1 MTVDLLHNK
10 IVKETVTEAFK
21 NSVNGNL
28 IPKLYNLYGV
38 SLEGIQM
45 YEDYI
50 KDEFLKDGYWYY
62 PLTVL
67 LGEVKRTVWVKWD
80 VSDKSLF
87 KNGNPYA
94 FLGEELD
101 ILLADDV
108 PFAFKNAL
116 DGRST
121 YYEDK
126 YLKVNVTTDAP
137 DVTFLAG
144 KYSQTF
150 IDEMARQLTDAI
162 SKACG
167 VTGIETS
174 SIEVDMVFAP
184 NTYMEHTSENV
195 TYRRLLISAKG
206 CAPRDFWIK
215 WTRLNSSVAYS
226 VNDAV
231 DKSNIVFEIGE
242 DVSHKTREKEY
253 RFLVYGN
260 SDKYRVAMGRK
271 SITEWR
277 ELIKRSLKRGEL
289 VKSMGAI
296 EEDTHVN
303 EVSDKLSEILEK
315 CGVTVPALDK
325 TVSEE
330 SNSATDLANEALRLA
345 VLGETEADDSEPE
358 NDGNEAETPV
368 INEAVNEEVETED
381 TAEEK
386 SFDDIAVPE
395 FSFAEGLELTMSE
408 GDDEDNFLL
417 KNNTVSSDDE
427 EYDLGIEES
436 EGVSMVIEKPEAEE
450 TEQKAEEEVSC
461 APETAEAEETEEPA
475 EEIGEEAEETAEE
488 SDEAEYT
495 EDEATDIEEAEEARE
510 EIEEVPD
517 QAEETEDEDALGEE
531 ESVSATDLAELERLY
546 TEIATLRRALEDEK
560 IKSEK
565 LEEELAAESFKAARL
580 EEAALQNSS
589 VAEMLAEAKAEAEA
603 VKLEKNE
610 LERELELE
618 KKHSEELLG
627 AMETGAQAAEELADA
642 KLQAEKERAARDGIE
657 KQLEFERM
665 NSADLRAQIEKD
677 AAAIEEVRILV
688 TEADNAKKLAEAEAN
703 RLRAENDALQREN
716 RQLVEACRA
725 AEEAADKAA
734 EELREREQEL
744 LTQIELSE
752 KERAREKQLFAEA
765 ARQAK
770 EESERI
776 AEQLAEEERER
787 IAEEERLEKLRLEEE
802 ERIAKEEALMR
813 EKERLDREVRER
825 AEENARRRAEAI
837 ARAQETRKRM
847 EEAARRNAE
856 ARAVLNSDYATVSAE
871 ENPTPREE
879 SAPEVKVTEPVY
891 EEVAETVTAPE
902 VNEIPEDIA
911 EDNNAEPEV
920 TEAPVDNEAPSVC
933 EEPEA
938 PINAEPV
945 SEAVAEAPKSVR
957 YISKIARLMFRS
969 SMDPNVL
976 SRIHELVTEAITKAG
991 KQDVYIKI
999 KASTPDKTTVVLNFV
1014 QIPEDEYDLLVSII
1028 NYLGNSNLGIYKVV
1042 LA

>member
-10 IVKETVTEAFK
+10 IIKETVTEAFK

-67 LGEVKRTVWVKWD
+67 LGEVKRTIWVKWD

-94 FLGEELD
+94 FLGDELD
-101 ILLADDV
+101 ILLVDDG
-108 PFAFKNAL
+108 PFAFRNAL

-315 CGVTVPALDK
+315 CGVTVPTLDK
-325 TVSEE
+325 TVPEE

-358 NDGNEAETPV
+358 NDGNEAEMPV
-368 INEAVNEEVETED
+368 IDEAVNEEIETED

-395 FSFAEGLELTMSE
+395 FSFADGLELTMSE
-408 GDDEDNFLL
+408 GDEDNFLL
-417 KNNTVSSDDE
+417 KNNTVASDEE

-436 EGVSMVIEKPEAEE
+436 EGIIMVIEKPEAEE
-450 TEQKAEEEVSC
+450 TEQKAEEAVSC
-461 APETAEAEETEEPA
+461 APETAEAEDTEEPA
-475 EEIGEEAEETAEE
+475 EEI
-488 SDEAEYT
+488 
-495 EDEATDIEEAEEARE
+495 
-510 EIEEVPD
+510 EEVSD
-517 QAEETEDEDALGEE
+517 QLEETEDEDASDEE
-531 ESVSATDLAELERLY
+531 ESVSATDLAEIERLY

-580 EEAALQNSS
+580 EEAALQNSG

-603 VKLEKNE
+603 VKLEKDE

-618 KKHSEELLG
+618 KKHSEEILG
-627 AMETGAQAAEELADA
+627 AMETGAQAAEELASA

-677 AAAIEEVRILV
+677 KAAIEEVRILV

-847 EEAARRNAE
+847 EEAARRSAE

-871 ENPTPREE
+871 ENLTPTEE
-879 SAPEVKVTEPVY
+879 PVSEVEATEPVC
-891 EEVAETVTAPE
+891 EEAVETVAAPE
-902 VNEIPEDIA
+902 VNEITEAIA
-911 EDNNAEPEV
+911 EETNAIEPEV
-920 TEAPVDNEAPSVC
+920 TEQLVEEAPEVN

-938 PINAEPV
+938 PSKAEPV